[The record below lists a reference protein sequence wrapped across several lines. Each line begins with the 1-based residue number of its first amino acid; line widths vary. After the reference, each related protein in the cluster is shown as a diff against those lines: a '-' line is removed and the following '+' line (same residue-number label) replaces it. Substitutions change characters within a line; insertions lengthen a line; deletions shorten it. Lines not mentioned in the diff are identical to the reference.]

1 MDNKK
6 LEKLKE
12 REALIKEQIKQE
24 KAKLKAQER
33 KARNHRLIEVGATI
47 ESALGIEFTKS
58 VDIKHLYEALTEK
71 RVGGSGYEYTVSSM
85 IVNAILKKEDND
97 KSIQE

>member
-1 MDNKK
+1 MSQAQIEK
-6 LEKLKE
+6 LEKEIAQKKE
-12 REALIKEQIKQE
+12 RLKQE

-47 ESALGIEFTKS
+47 ESALGIEFMRS
-58 VDIKHLYEALTEK
+58 IDIKHLHEALTEK
-71 RVGGSGYEYTVSSM
+71 RMGSSGYEYTVSSM

>member
-12 REALIKEQIKQE
+12 REAQIKEQIKQE

-33 KARNHRLIEVGATI
+33 KARNHRLIELGALI
-47 ESALGIEFTKS
+47 ESRCGELDLEKFAEYLDSYESYI
-58 VDIKHLYEALTEK
+58 IKNC
-71 RVGGSGYEYTVSSM
+71 RR
-85 IVNAILKKEDND
+85 N
-97 KSIQE
+97 

>member
-12 REALIKEQIKQE
+12 REAQIKEQIKQE

-33 KARNHRLIEVGATI
+33 KARNHRLIEIGCI
-47 ESALGIEFTKS
+47 MESALGAEFMES
-58 VDIKHLYEALTEK
+58 VDKNNLYEALIEK
-71 RVGGSGYEYTVSSM
+71 RVGGNGYEYTISNM
-85 IVNAILKKEDND
+85 IVNAIIKKKN
-97 KSIQE
+97 

>member
-12 REALIKEQIKQE
+12 RESQIKEQIKQE

-33 KARNHRLIEVGATI
+33 KARNHRLIELGALI
-47 ESALGIEFTKS
+47 ESRCGELDLEKFAEYLDSYESYI
-58 VDIKHLYEALTEK
+58 IKNC
-71 RVGGSGYEYTVSSM
+71 RR
-85 IVNAILKKEDND
+85 N
-97 KSIQE
+97 